1 MNVTSFL
8 GALETQLA
16 EWQKWGEAKSQE
28 YNQLLEAYNGYVA
41 AHTAQA
47 QEISSLK
54 ESQNHLS
61 EEIEKMREAVEA
73 KEAEISELKV
83 QSRDASVQESSTTS
97 KNVDAKVDQ
106 DEDDGW
112 GDPSEDDVVVPD
124 VDDRETICQLE
135 REVSE
140 LRDKLNRAEAEKKS
154 LDDEV
159 TAAKVKSG
167 KLTLKVKNLTKEVE
181 TLKKKGKGSTAGMA
195 T

>member
-1 MNVTSFL
+1 MKWHCHEERTLNLTSENVNVTSFL

-54 ESQNHLS
+54 ESQNHLA

-97 KNVDAKVDQ
+97 KNVDQV
-106 DEDDGW
+106 W
-112 GDPSEDDVVVPD
+112 PL
-124 VDDRETICQLE
+124 TQLFS
-135 REVSE
+135 VSF
-140 LRDKLNRAEAEKKS
+140 LWKIIDLPALCRIINAYS
-154 LDDEV
+154 L
-159 TAAKVKSG
+159 ARGFMK
-167 KLTLKVKNLTKEVE
+167 
-181 TLKKKGKGSTAGMA
+181 
-195 T
+195 